1 MIHPFRKLLLFWRR
15 VTFGSG
21 FWRSRGALASTAL
34 LIAVVAA
41 LASYGFFRSAPPDT
55 IIITAG
61 PQGSI
66 FQRNA
71 ERYRKILARNGVKLR
86 ILPSEG
92 SLENLKRLNDPA
104 FRVDVGLVQG
114 GVAGGVDLTRLVSL
128 GSVSYEPLL
137 VFYRAKEPVALLSGF
152 AGRRLAIGPEG
163 SGTRQLALALL
174 KANGIEPGGAT
185 PLLGMDSDEAAADL
199 LAGKVDAI
207 FLMGDSANPANIRK
221 LLHAADVRLYDFTQA
236 SGYTRRIPYLNKLV
250 LPEGSIDFGRGI
262 PAADISLVAPTVE
275 LVAREGLN
283 PALSD
288 LLLEAAR
295 EVHGRATLFQRA
307 GEFPAPMEHEFRI
320 SEDASRYYK
329 SGKSFL
335 YRNLPFW
342 LASLANRLLL
352 GVLPIL
358 ILLIPGLRLI
368 PSIYAWHMRSRILRW
383 YGALLALEREVMDGL
398 STDSR
403 EQLLKRLD
411 AIEHGVS
418 RLKVPVSFGDQFY
431 VLREHINFVRGR
443 IKSMEFAAKSPSSP
457 ADYR

>member
-1 MIHPFRKLLLFWRR
+1 MDHAFRKLVLLWRR
-15 VTFGSG
+15 LTFGNG
-21 FWRSRGALASTAL
+21 FWRSRGALVSSVL
-34 LIAVVAA
+34 LIAVALTLAA
-41 LASYGFFRSAPPDT
+41 YGFFHSAPPDT

-71 ERYRKILARNGVKLR
+71 ERYRKILERNGVKLR
-86 ILPSEG
+86 ILSSEG
-92 SLENLKRLNDPA
+92 ALENLKRLNDPA

-114 GVAGGVDLTRLVSL
+114 GVGSGVDLSRLVSL

-137 VFYRAKEPVALLSGF
+137 VFYRAETPVAFLSGF
-152 AGRRLAIGPEG
+152 AGKRLAIGPEG

-185 PLLGMDSDEAAADL
+185 TLLDLDSDQAAADL
-199 LAGKVDAI
+199 LAGNVDGI

-221 LLHAADVRLYDFTQA
+221 LLRAPGIRLYDFTQA
-236 SGYTRRIPYLNKLV
+236 AAYTRRIPYLNKLV
-250 LPEGSIDFGRGI
+250 LPEGSIDFGHDI
-262 PAADISLVAPTVE
+262 PAADISLIAPTVE
-275 LVAREGLN
+275 LVARDGLN

-288 LLLEAAR
+288 LLLEAAQ

-320 SEDASRYYK
+320 SDDASRYYK

-342 LASLANRLLL
+342 LASLANRLLVV
-352 GVLPIL
+352 VLPIVV
-358 ILLIPGLRLI
+358 LLIPGLRLI
-368 PSIYAWHMRSRILRW
+368 PSIYGWHMRSRILRW
-383 YGALLALEREVMDGL
+383 YGALLALEREVIEGL
-398 STDSR
+398 GTDSR
-403 EQLLKRLD
+403 DRLLKRLD

-431 VLREHINFVRGR
+431 VLREHINFVRER
-443 IKSMEFAAKSPSSP
+443 IRHMGFAPKSSSP
-457 ADYR
+457 PDDQ